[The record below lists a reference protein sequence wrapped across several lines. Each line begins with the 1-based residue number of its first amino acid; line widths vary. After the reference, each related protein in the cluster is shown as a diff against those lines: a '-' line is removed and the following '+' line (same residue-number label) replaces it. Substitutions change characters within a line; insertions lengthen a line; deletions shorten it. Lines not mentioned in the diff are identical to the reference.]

1 VITGRRRT
9 LLLALLAVAVPLPAL
24 AASEGSLTASPAS
37 LSVSTSLGS
46 CGLAGS
52 EIACAL
58 DVSYNSLPGA
68 TSYSATVTRADGSVI
83 DYGEVGAGGTTLWVP
98 YVGSGT
104 YSVRITAYGEPEQ
117 PEGERPVIS
126 TETSGARA
134 DRGDEP
140 RKPEGGEDAS
150 VEAEAA
156 PGGGLPETDVE
167 SEGAVEAEPECVP
180 GSPEPEPVE
189 PAPVEPAPA
198 PLPEPPPAD
207 LDPEDPDEDGDGI
220 ADEQERLD
228 YEAAVA
234 ALEAAEAAAAPDSD
248 PAEPAPS
255 DCP

>member
-1 VITGRRRT
+1 MSGRRRT
-9 LLLALLAVAVPLPAL
+9 VLLAMLAVAVPLPAL

-58 DVSYNSLPGA
+58 EVSYNSLPGA

-83 DYGEVGAGGTTLWVP
+83 DYGEVGAGRTTLWVP

-104 YSVRITAYGEPEQ
+104 YSVRITAYGEPEP
-117 PEGERPVIS
+117 PEGEKPVIS
-126 TETSGARA
+126 TEVSEAEA
-134 DRGDEP
+134 DREDGPREPGDRGQP
-140 RKPEGGEDAS
+140 S
-150 VEAEAA
+150 VEAEAG
-156 PGGGLPETDVE
+156 PGGGLPEPSVE
-167 SEGAVEAEPECVP
+167 SDGTVEAEPECTP
-180 GSPEPEPVE
+180 ASPEPAPVE

-198 PLPEPPPAD
+198 PLPEPPPPD
-207 LDPEDPDEDGDGI
+207 LDPENPDEDGDGI

-234 ALEAAEAAAAPDSD
+234 AQQAAEAAAAPESD
-248 PAEPAPS
+248 PAEPAAT

>member
-1 VITGRRRT
+1 MITGRRRT

-58 DVSYNSLPGA
+58 EVSYNSLPGA

-117 PEGERPVIS
+117 PDGEKPVIS
-126 TETSGARA
+126 TEISGARA
-134 DRGDEP
+134 DREGGP
-140 RKPEGGEDAS
+140 RKPEGGEQPS
-150 VEAEAA
+150 VEAEAT
-156 PGGGLPETDVE
+156 PGGGLPEPSVE
-167 SEGAVEAEPECVP
+167 SDGAVEAEPECVP
-180 GSPEPEPVE
+180 ASPEPPPVE
-189 PAPVEPAPA
+189 PAPAPA

-234 ALEAAEAAAAPDSD
+234 AAEASEAAVAPESD